1 MSSIYS
7 AFPAKGAAAPFQP
20 SAWGG
25 PSPHLYQIR
34 DLIYEIA
41 GILQPD
47 HRLEFLEKRCQKR
60 LAAAGVASLQDYYD
74 LLTKSARRTIEMTEL
89 LNEITIGETFFFRNL
104 PQIEALRKVILPAV
118 VESKLRLP
126 FSKIRVWS
134 AGCSTG
140 EEAYT
145 LAILSMEE
153 AALLKNIKLEIHA
166 TDLNERSLEKA
177 RAGIYGEYATR
188 NLSPQLRQKYFTP
201 HEDGKLLT
209 VKDAVKSVVQFSRVN
224 LLDDSRMTFMKNM
237 DVVFCCNVMIYFDG
251 AARTK
256 VVQHFY
262 NNLLPKSYLFLGHSE
277 SLFSINQQFQ
287 LVHFPGATAYYKP
300 DKPVGGG
307 L

>member
-1 MSSIYS
+1 MSSPNAVTPS
-7 AFPAKGAAAPFQP
+7 RTAAVPVQ
-20 SAWGG
+20 S
-25 PSPHLYQIR
+25 SPWTGSSSQLLQIR
-34 DLIYEIA
+34 DLIYQVA

-60 LAAAGVASLQDYYD
+60 MATSGAASLRDYYD
-74 LLTKSARRTIEMTEL
+74 LLTKSANRSVEMTEL

-118 VESKLRLP
+118 IESKLRLP
-126 FSKIRVWS
+126 YSKVRVWS

-145 LAILSMEE
+145 LAILFMEE
-153 AALLKNIKLEIHA
+153 AGLLKNIKFEVIA

-177 RAGIYGEYATR
+177 RAGAYGDYATR
-188 NLSPQLRQKYFTP
+188 NLSPYLRQKYFNP
-201 HEDGKLLT
+201 EGKLLVVKDT
-209 VKDAVKSVVQFSRVN
+209 VKSAVQFSRIN

-237 DVVFCCNVMIYFDG
+237 DVIFCCNVMIYFDG
-251 AARTK
+251 AARKK

-277 SLFSINQQFQ
+277 SLFSINQQFS
-287 LVHFPGATAYYKP
+287 LVHFPSATAYFKSEKP
-300 DKPVGGG
+300 AGGA